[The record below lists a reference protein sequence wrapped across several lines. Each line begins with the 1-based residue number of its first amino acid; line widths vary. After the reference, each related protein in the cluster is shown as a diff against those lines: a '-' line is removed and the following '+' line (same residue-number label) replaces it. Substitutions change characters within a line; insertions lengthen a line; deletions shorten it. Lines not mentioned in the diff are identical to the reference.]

1 MAQGKKKKEKSGGPS
16 YMVLY
21 ANLMTLLMTFFIVLV
36 CMGIVEK
43 EKVKAGVGAFRKSL
57 LSGGLGMLWENTPI
71 SFDYLMEQEKIKI
84 KKEISTSLK
93 KNLEGTAEE
102 EISIIT
108 TEEGVFIKFP
118 GKILFEL
125 GEADLKPKAKKILE
139 KIVPLLKDYSR
150 SYNICIEGHTDNL
163 PIHNKRFSSNWEL
176 SAARAISVVKYFQEK
191 GLSSER
197 LSAAG
202 YGEYRP
208 LVPNDT
214 ADNRALNRRIE
225 ILIKVSSN
233 LSSAK

>member
-1 MAQGKKKKEKSGGPS
+1 MAQGKKEKEKSGGPS

-36 CMGIVEK
+36 SMGTIEE
-43 EKVKAGVGAFRKSL
+43 EKVKVGLGAFRESL
-57 LSGGLGMLWENTPI
+57 LSGGLGILWGNMPVT
-71 SFDYLMEQEKIKI
+71 FDYLIEQERIKI

-93 KNLEGTAEE
+93 KNLEGTPEE
-102 EISIIT
+102 GISVT
-108 TEEGVFIKFP
+108 TTKEGVFIKFS
-118 GKILFEL
+118 GKVLFEL

-150 SYNICIEGHTDNL
+150 SYNIRIEGHTDNL
-163 PIHNKRFSSNWEL
+163 PIYNKRFPSNWEL

-197 LSAAG
+197 LSAMG

-214 ADNRALNRRIE
+214 AEHRALNRRIE

-233 LSSAK
+233 LSSTK

>member
-21 ANLMTLLMTFFIVLV
+21 TNLMTLLMTFFIVLV
-36 CMGIVEK
+36 SMGIVEK
-43 EKVKAGVGAFRKSL
+43 EKVKAGMGAFRKSL

-93 KNLEGTAEE
+93 KNLEGIAEE

-139 KIVPLLKDYSR
+139 KITPLLKDYSR
-150 SYNICIEGHTDNL
+150 SYNIRIEGHTDNL

>member
-21 ANLMTLLMTFFIVLV
+21 TNLMTLLMTFFIVLV
-36 CMGIVEK
+36 SMGIVEK
-43 EKVKAGVGAFRKSL
+43 EKVKAGMGAFRKSL

-93 KNLEGTAEE
+93 KNLEGIAEE

-108 TEEGVFIKFP
+108 TEEGVFIRFP
-118 GKILFEL
+118 GKVLFEL

-139 KIVPLLKDYSR
+139 KIAPLLKDYSR
-150 SYNICIEGHTDNL
+150 SYNIRIEGHTDNL
-163 PIHNKRFSSNWEL
+163 PIHNKKFSSNWEL

-214 ADNRALNRRIE
+214 ADNRALNRRVE

-233 LSSAK
+233 LSSAR